1 MTENSGISITFS
13 ENPLKN
19 DGSERFFIDPYKLR
33 IEALEAENEDLKKR
47 LKKVEWH
54 INILYMKAAQTRL

>member
-1 MTENSGISITFS
+1 MTENNGISITFS
-13 ENPLKN
+13 ENPMESRDFYPFLA
-19 DGSERFFIDPYKLR
+19 DPYKLR
-33 IEALEAENEDLKKR
+33 IETLEAENEELKKR